1 MNDTQKQA
9 ILVTGGAGY
18 IGLHAVRF
26 LASAH
31 LKAYEFL
38 ERENKSLKCNL
49 GTGNGYS
56 VKEVIA
62 MAVTVTEIDI
72 KVINEPRREGDSR
85 ALVADASLA
94 ESKLGWIAVSSDLN
108 QILQTAWNW
117 IGKKLY

>member
-56 VKEVIA
+56 VREVISA
-62 MAVTVTEIDI
+62 ARTVTERDI
-72 KVINEPRREGDSR
+72 KVIDEPRREGDSS

-94 ESKLGWIAVSSDLN
+94 NNELNWHPQHSDLKN
-108 QILQTAWNW
+108 ILRTAWNW
-117 IGKKLY
+117 YSKRLY

>member
-18 IGLHAVRF
+18 IGSHAVRF

-72 KVINEPRREGDSR
+72 KVINEPRQEGDSR

-108 QILQTAWNW
+108 QILQTAWN
-117 IGKKLY
+117 